1 MWSQDVVGTLYQQT
15 SKISVASLGDA
26 ELRIAFT
33 RLAAF
38 RSETKVAT
46 DVSTASE
53 STLIPE
59 CQDKRKGGDV
69 ADPMDGHHGLC
80 LNILGLSESL
90 NILVILLDL
99 ESHLRDLSEDRTE
112 RQLQSWRH
120 RCLPSLREALRG
132 RSRHT
137 MAACLRQ
144 STNRV
149 DGRGSQTDKKLA
161 SADQCEGLLLLDG
174 AMRDRPE
181 DLRIEPRVTCQLLRI
196 YIVALAVAVRDRS
209 QLAYVRHDHLVAQ
222 LLKLFADP
230 DRVNTGL
237 HRHTGVRHRREPLV
251 DRLRCGSETTSIDD
265 VAVLLRV
272 Q

>member
-1 MWSQDVVGTLYQQT
+1 MWSQDVVSALDQQT
-15 SKISVASLGDA
+15 SQIRVASLGDT

-33 RLAAF
+33 GLAAF
-38 RSETKVAT
+38 RSQTKVAT

-59 CQDKRKGGDV
+59 RQDKRKGGDV

-99 ESHLRDLSEDRTE
+99 ESHLRDLSENRTE
-112 RQLQSWRH
+112 RELQSWRH

-161 SADQCEGLLLLDG
+161 SANQGEGLLLLDG
-174 AMRDRPE
+174 AMRDRAE
-181 DLRIEPRVTCQLLRI
+181 NLRIETSVTSQLLRI
-196 YIVALAVAVRDRS
+196 HVVALTVAVRDR
-209 QLAYVRHDHLVAQ
+209 
-222 LLKLFADP
+222 P
-230 DRVNTGL
+230 
-237 HRHTGVRHRREPLV
+237 
-251 DRLRCGSETTSIDD
+251 
-265 VAVLLRV
+265 
-272 Q
+272 